1 MRLKT
6 PQTVKMMGWLT
17 ILTSVGYFFC
27 VFLAYRP
34 GLKTFSDHF
43 IKYTILY
50 VYPPVMCLALYMYMR
65 ANVGKWLLAE
75 GRLDDALAYSLP
87 RIWPDFWLR
96 SVRESLIH
104 RTIALKVYLR
114 QGQYEQAK
122 ALIEPEDKRIEFK
135 NKEGIVF
142 LRWATELGLR
152 ADDLLLARK
161 QHEPLKALVSDKIER
176 ASALAALADVE
187 TRSRQKQKAQQ
198 LLDEAQWS
206 DEDNERLKLSR
217 ALFMEIFEPE
227 EAQTTLT
234 LLESIPETY
243 FETIPGQHAEW
254 LLAQYHAH
262 LRLDTDADAI
272 KELQDRIMTAYEQC
286 DPRAALMIEQAFEL
300 SPKPL
305 SAPDAS

>member
-6 PQTVKMMGWLT
+6 PQTVKVMGWLT

-34 GLKTFSDHF
+34 GLKTFSEHF
-43 IKYTILY
+43 IKYIILY
-50 VYPPVMCLALYMYMR
+50 VYPPVMCLAIYMYMR

-75 GRLDDALAYSLP
+75 GRLDDALDYSLP

-96 SVRESLIH
+96 SVREALIH

-114 QGQYEQAK
+114 KGQYAQAK
-122 ALIEPEDKRIEFK
+122 ALIEPEDKRIELK
-135 NKEGIVF
+135 KKEGIIF

-161 QHEPLKALVSDKIER
+161 QHEPLKTLVGDKVER
-176 ASALAALADVE
+176 ANALAALADVE

-198 LLDEAQWS
+198 LIDEAKWS
-206 DEDNERLKLSR
+206 DADSARLKLSH
-217 ALFMEIFEPE
+217 ALFLEIFEPE
-227 EAQTTLT
+227 ETQTILT

-243 FETIPGQHAEW
+243 FEHIPGQRAEW
-254 LLAQYHAH
+254 LLAQYNAH
-262 LRLDTDADAI
+262 RRANPDSDALKPLKD
-272 KELQDRIMTAYEQC
+272 QIMKAYEQC
-286 DPRAALMIEQAFEL
+286 DPRATLMIEQAFEL
-300 SPKPL
+300 PPKPL
-305 SAPDAS
+305 SEPDAS